1 MHEDCHYTASI
12 IMISGWVIIK

>member
-12 IMISGWVIIK
+12 MTISGWVIIK